1 MLDFHR
7 EDIASIETASDKH
20 ESDLVGNTQIPELEK
35 IQLIKARRGQGTFVG
50 QVRRIEKQCRITGLS
65 PREHLRASH
74 IKPWRVS
81 SNYEKLD
88 GNNGLLLSPHVDHL
102 FDRGYISFTASG
114 SLLVSPQISH
124 DIFAAWNI
132 DPNLNVG
139 NFLPEQAIYLA
150 FHRDNIFKQ

>member
-1 MLDFHR
+1 M
-7 EDIASIETASDKH
+7 EDDQHQSELKTSSD
-20 ESDLVGNTQIPELEK
+20 IPETEK
-35 IQLIKARRGQGTFVG
+35 AQLVNARRGQGVFKTRVG
-50 QVRRIEKQCRITGLS
+50 QVETKCRITGVS
-65 PREHLRASH
+65 AQQHLRASH

-81 SNYEKLD
+81 SNYENLD
-88 GNNGLLLSPHVDHL
+88 GNNGLLLSPHVDYL
-102 FDRGYISFTASG
+102 FDRGFISFTASG

-124 DIFAAWNI
+124 DIFAVWNI